1 MATSRSLGNLTI
13 DLIAKIS
20 GFTEGMSKAE
30 READRKGRDISRK
43 QKERAKEVEKA
54 WKDTTD
60 NIGRILG
67 TVGAAVAGGALF
79 TKIAT
84 ETANAQKEQAL
95 LAAALKA
102 TGNAA
107 GYSLPRLNEMAGALE
122 SMTTF
127 SGGEISD
134 AQRVLTGYTNIM
146 GKEFPK
152 ALQSAADYAAYTGN
166 SMASAAETV
175 GKALNI
181 PSVGMKSLQRI
192 GFQFTESQI
201 AAAEALERTGRL
213 AEAQQL
219 VFDALD
225 ETYGGAA
232 VAARDTLG
240 GAYTAL
246 QNTINSLLTG
256 EGGSFRELQD
266 SINSLTTTLSSEQT
280 RSAFSTFTSWIAEI
294 ANTVVKTAAVINDA
308 GFWGWLQVGA
318 DDAKDVDKAITET
331 ERKIKELQKT
341 SESLSRPFSKFW
353 NADDIAIVNG
363 QIATLQA
370 KLGGLRSMKK
380 IEAPIEAVTPSLT
393 ASFTPDL
400 PFSTPTSVNLKD
412 GTPKGKSQA
421 DKDREAAE
429 RYLKTLE
436 KQLEKTQD
444 LSAYEKLFNDI
455 KREGLK
461 LSDDQLS
468 KAIGLATAV
477 DMAAEAERVKA
488 ANLAKSNA
496 LFEQQ
501 ESLAAR
507 ASQYELTLSAYGLGQ
522 RQNEQIRERIALL
535 QEQAA
540 EVRKLQNDQANAV
553 AGAKTEDEAARI
565 AEQYETRL
573 TILREGQQRELQML
587 DDFNAAK
594 AQKDGDWL
602 LGMQNAVNTYL
613 QEAQNAYAAA
623 DKAMTSVLGSMEDAL
638 VSFVM
643 TGKASF
649 ADFAKSILADI
660 ARIAA
665 QKAIAGIAGS
675 LFGGTGGFLSSLFGG
690 GRAHGGTVSPGK
702 LYEVNEQGPELI
714 TSGGKTYLMA
724 GSQAG
729 YVTPAATAGT
739 TSGAGGGLSITVPV
753 SVDVGGGQMDPGRMQ
768 AAGAQISKTVKVAV
782 QDEVAQ
788 MLRPGGLLWAQGK
801 AR

>member
-1 MATSRSLGNLTI
+1 MATSRSLGTLTV
-13 DLIAKIS
+13 DLIAKIA

-30 READRKGRDISRK
+30 READSKGRDISRK
-43 QKERAKEVEKA
+43 QKERAKEVEKS
-54 WKDTTD
+54 WKDATD
-60 NIGRILG
+60 SIGRILG

-79 TKIAT
+79 QKIVT

-127 SGGEISD
+127 SAGEVNQ
-134 AQRVLTGYTNIM
+134 AQTVLLGFTNIA
-146 GKEFPK
+146 GEQLPK
-152 ALQSAADYAAYTGN
+152 ALERAADFATRTGV
-166 SMASAAETV
+166 SIASAAETI
-175 GKALNI
+175 GRALDI
-181 PSVGMKSLQRI
+181 PSAGMASLQRQ
-192 GFQFTESQI
+192 GFKFSESQI
-201 AAAEALERTGRL
+201 ELAKQMERTGRL
-213 AEAQQL
+213 AEAQQIVL
-219 VFDALD
+219 GALD

-266 SINSLTTTLSSEQT
+266 SINTLTRTLSSEQT
-280 RSAFSTFTSWIAEI
+280 RSAFVAFISWIAEI
-294 ANTVVKTAAVINDA
+294 ANTVVKTSAVMKDA

-318 DDAKDVDKAITET
+318 DDAKNVDKAITET

-380 IEAPIEAVTPSLT
+380 IESPVEAVTPNLT

-400 PFSTPTSVNLKD
+400 PFSTPASVNLKD
-412 GTPKGKSQA
+412 GKPKGKSHT
-421 DKDREAAE
+421 DKDKEAAE

-444 LSAYEKLFNDI
+444 LSAYEKLFNSI

-461 LSDDQLS
+461 LSDGQLS
-468 KAIGLATAV
+468 KAIGLATAA

-488 ANLAKSNA
+488 ARLAESNA

-507 ASQYELTLSAYGLGQ
+507 ASQYELTLSAYGLGEK
-522 RQNEQIRERIALL
+522 QNEQIRERIALL
-535 QEQAA
+535 QKQAA

-553 AGAKTEDEAARI
+553 AGAKTDGEAARI

-573 TILREGQQRELQML
+573 AILRDGQERELQMF
-587 DDFNAAK
+587 DEFNAAK
-594 AQKDGDWL
+594 AQKDGDWI
-602 LGMQNAVNTYL
+602 LGMQNSVNTYI
-613 QEAQNAYAAA
+613 QGAQNAYAAA

-649 ADFAKSILADI
+649 ADFAKSILADL

-675 LFGGTGGFLSSLFGG
+675 LFGGTGGFISSLFGG

-729 YVTPAATAGT
+729 YVTPAATAST
-739 TSGAGGGLSITVPV
+739 TAGAGGGLTVNVPV
-753 SVDVGGGQMDPGRMQ
+753 SVDVGGGDDP
-768 AAGAQISKTVKVAV
+768 AAARGFGESLARAMKATAQEEIQRAS
-782 QDEVAQ
+782 
-788 MLRPGGLLWAQGK
+788 LPGGQLWAMRNG
-801 AR
+801 RG